1 MGSETSC
8 WTALLLDGELL
19 LRQVLYAILTHCYLT
34 KLFQNNVTSP
44 KVTISDVFRSFMVSS
59 ILSLLVLPL
68 TATIF
73 TVSWFFL
80 PVLHKIPFVSLLLT
94 PFTAHFLRASLSIF
108 LPLRHFDLLRRAL
121 HLGFVSL
128 FVWDIVDTLF
138 DNNVA
143 KVIS

>member
-1 MGSETSC
+1 MGSEISC
-8 WTALLLDGELL
+8 WIALLSNGELL
-19 LRQVLYAILTHCYLT
+19 LRQVLHANLTHCYLT
-34 KLFQNNVTSP
+34 KLFQNHATSL

-59 ILSLLVLPL
+59 ILSLLVLLL
-68 TATIF
+68 TVTIL

-80 PVLHKIPFVSLLLT
+80 PVVHKIPFVSLFLT
-94 PFTAHFLRASLSIF
+94 PFTAHFLRASLTIF

-138 DNNVA
+138 DNNMA
-143 KVIS
+143 KVIL

>member
-1 MGSETSC
+1 MSC
-8 WTALLLDGELL
+8 WTALLSNGELR
-19 LRQVLYAILTHCYLT
+19 LRQVLYAVLTRYYLT
-34 KLFQNNVTSP
+34 KLFQNNATSQ
-44 KVTISDVFRSFMVSS
+44 KVTISHVFRSLMVSS

-68 TATIF
+68 TVTVF

-80 PVLHKIPFVSLLLT
+80 PVLHKIPFVSLFLT
-94 PFTAHFLRASLSIF
+94 PFTTHFLRASLTIF
-108 LPLRHFDLLRRAL
+108 LPLRHFDLVRRAL

-138 DNNVA
+138 DNNIA